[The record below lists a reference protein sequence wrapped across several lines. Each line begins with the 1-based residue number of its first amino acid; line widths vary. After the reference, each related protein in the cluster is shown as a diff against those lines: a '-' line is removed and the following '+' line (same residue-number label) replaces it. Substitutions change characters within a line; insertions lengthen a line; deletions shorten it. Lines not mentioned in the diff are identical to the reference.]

1 MLGAFCDCKF
11 PNVSYYGKYVKVI
24 KFKNLQKQSQPN
36 NKNLNVV
43 IKQNLYCFSEY
54 EECQRRRKE
63 RDTTNKALNSLLLLM
78 RVTKQESRKDFIK
91 WDKPMATL
99 KVSQL
104 NKQENRT
111 KELYY
116 QYISNNPHTEGKEE
130 N

>member
-1 MLGAFCDCKF
+1 M
-11 PNVSYYGKYVKVI
+11 I

-36 NKNLNVV
+36 NKNLKLV

-54 EECQRRRKE
+54 EECQRHQKE

-99 KVSQL
+99 KVGQL
-104 NKQENRT
+104 NKQKKRI
-111 KELYY
+111 KELYC
-116 QYISNNPHTEGKEE
+116 QYISNNPHTEKERKKTE
-130 N
+130 DRIAAYILYIWGE

>member
-1 MLGAFCDCKF
+1 M
-11 PNVSYYGKYVKVI
+11 I

-36 NKNLNVV
+36 NKNLKLV

-54 EECQRRRKE
+54 EECQRHQKE

-99 KVSQL
+99 KVGQL
-104 NKQENRT
+104 NKRRESRNFIVNTSQITHTQRRKGRKLKT
-111 KELYY
+111 ELPHIYY
-116 QYISNNPHTEGKEE
+116 IFGGNKIP
-130 N
+130 